1 MTPFELQ
8 VSHSENY
15 ERYRYL
21 QAGDKDA
28 CEASISLSGKPVID
42 IWIKHLPKAHQ
53 THWYY
58 FSFVCM
64 KSFA

>member
-8 VSHSENY
+8 MSHSESY
-15 ERYRYL
+15 DRHGYL

-42 IWIKHLPKAHQ
+42 I
-53 THWYY
+53 
-58 FSFVCM
+58 
-64 KSFA
+64 